1 MTTPRPMVEMF
12 ADLAERR
19 ADHPA
24 LVGAART
31 VSYAELWQRGNRV
44 ADALTAAGVGEGERV
59 AYLDLNSP
67 EFFEVMLGA
76 AKIGSAIAPLNF
88 RLTPREMGRIVAD
101 ADARVLVVGPAFEA
115 ALPVIETAPGVTRVV
130 RVGEDYEAWLAQASD
145 ADPGRPS
152 RADDVVLQL
161 YTSGTT
167 GLPKGVMLT
176 NDSCSALLDVADHWH
191 VDDTSVSLVAMPLF
205 HIGGSGWANVS
216 LARGATNVLVP
227 MIDPAALL
235 DTIERQRIT
244 NAFLVP
250 AVLQMLCAVP
260 GAEHRDFSSI
270 RSIAYGASPITSAA
284 LTRALEVFK
293 APLFQ
298 VYGLTETTGA
308 ITELSA
314 QDHDPGG
321 PRQHLMRSA
330 GKPYPWVEMK
340 AADPATGKDCGI
352 DEVGEVWIRSVQ
364 NSAGYW
370 RKPDDT
376 AATFDRDGWLH
387 TGDAGYVDADG
398 YLFLTDRIKD
408 MIVTGAENV
417 YPVEVESAL
426 SEHPDVADVA
436 VIGVPDE
443 QWGEAVKAIVVRRPG
458 SELTEDELLTWSRDR
473 IAGFKRPR
481 SVDFAEE
488 LPRNPSGKLLKR
500 VLREPHWAGV
510 GRSISSVVTPCPRP
524 SRAAAGACDGA
535 RGPSWKHERSE
546 RLS

>member
-44 ADALTAAGVGEGERV
+44 AGALTAAGVGEGERV

-191 VDDTSVSLVAMPLF
+191 VDETSVSLVAMPLF

-443 QWGEAVKAIVVRRPG
+443 KWGEAVKAIVVRRPG

-510 GRSISSVVTPCPRP
+510 GRSIS
-524 SRAAAGACDGA
+524 
-535 RGPSWKHERSE
+535 
-546 RLS
+546 